1 MEIVFHKEKD
11 EISMVNEDPYVGS
24 AMDATLLNHSDEDI
38 KATSAVPGNRDVK
51 KTSYKAAAVGLALLC
66 LLLLI
71 GLKTL
76 VSRFTKC
83 NCEREMEMVQ
93 LQTSYNNL
101 TNEKDQLQT
110 SYNNLTKERDQLQT
124 SYNNL
129 TKERNQLQTSYNNL
143 TKGRDQLQTSYN
155 NLTKG
160 RDQLQTSYN
169 NLTKE
174 RDQLQTSYNNLTK
187 ERDQLQTSYN
197 NLTKGRDQLQTSYN
211 NLTKERDQLQTSYNN
226 LTKERDQLQT
236 SYNNLTKEKDQL
248 QTNYNNLTKER
259 EQLAKEKDQLQER
272 FEALAK
278 DRTDLQRKLQETE
291 AVCKTLTEER
301 ADLKRILNDFSWV
314 YFRGSFYQVSSLKKS
329 WQQSRDDCLQK
340 GADLLIINSREEQI
354 FTNKFKKY
362 MWIGL
367 TDSETE
373 GRWKWVDGTPLTIS
387 YWASGEPNGKKG
399 ENCGDIKSHD
409 AENSWNDEGCSSS
422 LFWICEK
429 KVRL

>member
-155 NLTKG
+155 NLTK
-160 RDQLQTSYN
+160 
-169 NLTKE
+169 E

-187 ERDQLQTSYN
+187 ER
-197 NLTKGRDQLQTSYN
+197 G
-211 NLTKERDQLQTSYNN
+211 QLQTSYNN

>member
-155 NLTKG
+155 NLTKE

-187 ERDQLQTSYN
+187 ER
-197 NLTKGRDQLQTSYN
+197 G
-211 NLTKERDQLQTSYNN
+211 QLQTSYNN

>member
-155 NLTKG
+155 NLTK
-160 RDQLQTSYN
+160 
-169 NLTKE
+169 E
-174 RDQLQTSYNNLTK
+174 
-187 ERDQLQTSYN
+187 
-197 NLTKGRDQLQTSYN
+197 RDQLQTSYN

>member
-187 ERDQLQTSYN
+187 ER
-197 NLTKGRDQLQTSYN
+197 G
-211 NLTKERDQLQTSYNN
+211 QLQTSYNN

>member
-129 TKERNQLQTSYNNL
+129 TKERN
-143 TKGRDQLQTSYN
+143 
-155 NLTKG
+155 
-160 RDQLQTSYN
+160 
-169 NLTKE
+169 
-174 RDQLQTSYNNLTK
+174 
-187 ERDQLQTSYN
+187 QLQTSYN

>member
-1 MEIVFHKEKD
+1 
-11 EISMVNEDPYVGS
+11 
-24 AMDATLLNHSDEDI
+24 
-38 KATSAVPGNRDVK
+38 
-51 KTSYKAAAVGLALLC
+51 
-66 LLLLI
+66 
-71 GLKTL
+71 
-76 VSRFTKC
+76 
-83 NCEREMEMVQ
+83 MEMVQ

-211 NLTKERDQLQTSYNN
+211 NLTKERDQLQTSCFVSHCA
-226 LTKERDQLQT
+226 QPG
-236 SYNNLTKEKDQL
+236 
-248 QTNYNNLTKER
+248 
-259 EQLAKEKDQLQER
+259 
-272 FEALAK
+272 
-278 DRTDLQRKLQETE
+278 
-291 AVCKTLTEER
+291 
-301 ADLKRILNDFSWV
+301 WV

-340 GADLLIINSREEQI
+340 GADLLIINSREEQVSFCVSLFLNEI

>member
-143 TKGRDQLQTSYN
+143 TK
-155 NLTKG
+155 
-160 RDQLQTSYN
+160 
-169 NLTKE
+169 E

-187 ERDQLQTSYN
+187 ER
-197 NLTKGRDQLQTSYN
+197 G
-211 NLTKERDQLQTSYNN
+211 QLQTSYNN

>member
-143 TKGRDQLQTSYN
+143 TKG
-155 NLTKG
+155 
-160 RDQLQTSYN
+160 
-169 NLTKE
+169 
-174 RDQLQTSYNNLTK
+174 
-187 ERDQLQTSYN
+187 
-197 NLTKGRDQLQTSYN
+197 
-211 NLTKERDQLQTSYNN
+211 RDQLQTSYNN

>member
-174 RDQLQTSYNNLTK
+174 
-187 ERDQLQTSYN
+187 
-197 NLTKGRDQLQTSYN
+197 RDQLQTSYN

>member
-143 TKGRDQLQTSYN
+143 TKG
-155 NLTKG
+155 
-160 RDQLQTSYN
+160 
-169 NLTKE
+169 
-174 RDQLQTSYNNLTK
+174 
-187 ERDQLQTSYN
+187 RDQLQTSYN